1 MARTSK
7 LVELQKDIIFLEDKS
22 VWRIAPGHL
31 PRIAEWAPGLEV
43 TVEKSDN
50 AMWQYKLTAPGS
62 TGLISATPS
71 SGKLVLGSS
80 MRDVKTALEM
90 HDEAQAQS

>member
-1 MARTSK
+1 MSRIST
-7 LVELQKDIIFLEDKS
+7 LVELNKDGIATLADQS

-31 PRIAEWAPGLEV
+31 GRVAGWAPGVEV
-43 TVEKSDN
+43 TVEKSGN
-50 AMWQYKLTAPGS
+50 AMWQYKLTIPGF
-62 TGLISATPS
+62 TGLVSATPS

-90 HDEAQAQS
+90 HDTARQG

>member
-1 MARTSK
+1 MSRTST
-7 LVELQKDIIFLEDKS
+7 LVELNKDVIFLADKS

-31 PRIAEWAPGLEV
+31 PRIAGWAPGLEV

-71 SGKLVLGSS
+71 SGKQVLGSS

-90 HDEAQAQS
+90 HQDIQG

>member
-1 MARTSK
+1 MSRVST
-7 LVELQKDIIFLEDKS
+7 LVELNKDIIHLADKS
-22 VWRIAPGHL
+22 VWRVAPGHL
-31 PRIAEWAPGLEV
+31 KRIAEWAPGVEV

-50 AMWQYKLTAPGS
+50 SMWQYKLTIPGS
-62 TGLISATPS
+62 TGLVSATPS

-90 HDEAQAQS
+90 HDSVQG